1 MIPILDFEKRSL
13 RGKVMKAEEFD
24 LAFAMKLRE
33 LIERHRISFDPDQ
46 LIVDDETADAV
57 FNAGVDLLAEIGLYQ
72 LDTQRVVEYT
82 REEVLALAAERMAR
96 PARVTL
102 GRGDDEMTIAH
113 RTCDDPR
120 PPSVYVGAA
129 GEISEEEFVPM
140 MTYYTR
146 EKRIEGMGIAGGI
159 TKVGDVVPKAG
170 APTEVYCGLWEQ
182 ARLREVLEAVG
193 RPGMSLGLL
202 CTVTTAS
209 ATMACIDG
217 EFRGPHNTHIG
228 VHIIPEQKINWERLV
243 LAQFCEE
250 RGIVPWQSS
259 MSMIGVLCRDGAEA
273 AVGLVAN
280 VLGQLSYAHGPMCSV
295 FPNHRNGSWA
305 TPACIWAIS
314 AAARASERNIGLA
327 IGSGVVGSIE
337 WVRTPIAVLQ
347 SAAQCL
353 THTKSGLAYAWLA
366 GPGIQEIRQSAELME
381 YACRLSRGDAM
392 ELVRKILIRIDEL
405 APTIERNTRT
415 PSFRDFCDLET
426 LEPLEKHRAVSER
439 GREELI
445 RLGLP
450 LS

>member
-1 MIPILDFEKRSL
+1 MIPLLEFEKRSL
-13 RGKVMKAEEFD
+13 RGKVMKGQDFD
-24 LAFAMKLRE
+24 LAFAMKVRE
-33 LIERHRISFDPDQ
+33 LVERHRISFDPDR

-72 LDTQRVVEYT
+72 LDTQRVIEYT

-102 GRGDDEMTIAH
+102 GRGDDEMTIAY

-120 PPSVYVGAA
+120 PPALYVGAA
-129 GEISEEEFVPM
+129 GTISEEEFVPM
-140 MTYYTR
+140 MTCFAR
-146 EKRIEGMGIAGGI
+146 ERRIEGMGIAGGI
-159 TKVGDVVPKAG
+159 TKVGEIVPMSG
-170 APTEVYCGLWEQ
+170 APSEVYCGLWEQ
-182 ARLREVLEAVG
+182 ARLREVLDAVG

-202 CTVTTAS
+202 CTVSTAG
-209 ATMACIDG
+209 ATMMCVDG

-228 VHIIPEQKINWERLV
+228 VHIIPEQKINWERLL

-250 RGIVPWQSS
+250 RGIVPWQSA

-280 VLGQLSYAHGPMCSV
+280 ILGQLSYGHGPICSA
-295 FPNHRNGSWA
+295 FPNHRDGTWA

-337 WVRTPIAVLQ
+337 WAITPIASLQ
-347 SAAQCL
+347 QAAQCL

-366 GPGIQEIRQSAELME
+366 GPGVHEVCHAADLME
-381 YACRLSRGDAM
+381 LACRLSRDDAM
-392 ELVRKILIRIDEL
+392 ELARKILGRVDEL
-405 APTIERNTRT
+405 KPNFERRTRT
-415 PSFRDFCDLET
+415 PTFRDFYDLET
-426 LEPLEKHRAVSER
+426 LEPLEKPRAASEQA
-439 GREELI
+439 REELA
-445 RLGLP
+445 RLGVPLP
-450 LS
+450 

>member
-1 MIPILDFEKRSL
+1 MIPLLDFEKRSL
-13 RGKVMKAEEFD
+13 RGKVMKAQEFD
-24 LAFAMKLRE
+24 LTFAMKVRE
-33 LIERHRISFDPDQ
+33 LVERHRISFDPDR

-57 FNAGVDLLAEIGLYQ
+57 FNAGVDLLAEVGLYQ
-72 LDTQRVVEYT
+72 LDTQRVIEYT

-102 GRGDDEMTIAH
+102 GRGDDEMTIAY
-113 RTCDDPR
+113 RTGDDPR

-129 GEISEEEFVPM
+129 GQISEDEFVPM
-140 MTYYTR
+140 MTCFAR
-146 EKRIEGMGIAGGI
+146 ERRNEGMGIAGGI
-159 TKVGDVVPKAG
+159 TRVGDIVPKVG

-202 CTVTTAS
+202 CTVSTAS

-228 VHIIPEQKINWERLV
+228 VHIIPEQKINWERLL

-250 RGIVPWQSS
+250 RGIVPWQSA

-273 AVGLVAN
+273 AVGVVAN
-280 VLGQLSYAHGPMCSV
+280 VLGQLSYAHGPICSV
-295 FPNHRNGSWA
+295 FPNHRDGTWA
-305 TPACIWAIS
+305 TPACIWAVS

-337 WVRTPIAVLQ
+337 WVGTPIAILQ
-347 SAAQCL
+347 QAVQCL
-353 THTKSGLAYAWLA
+353 IHTKSGLAYAWLS
-366 GPGIQEIRQSAELME
+366 GIGDDEIRQSADLME
-381 YACRLSRGDAM
+381 LACRLSRDDSM
-392 ELVRKILIRIDEL
+392 ELARKILGRIDEL
-405 APTIERNTRT
+405 APNVERSTRT
-415 PSFRDFCDLET
+415 PTFRDFYDLEK
-426 LEPLEKHRAVSER
+426 LELLEEQLAVFEQ
-439 GREELI
+439 GREELA
-445 RLGLP
+445 RLGVS

>member
-1 MIPILDFEKRSL
+1 
-13 RGKVMKAEEFD
+13 MKGQEFD
-24 LAFAMKLRE
+24 LAFAMKVRE
-33 LIERHRISFDPDQ
+33 LVERHRISFDPDR

-72 LDTQRVVEYT
+72 LDTQRVIEYT

-96 PARVTL
+96 PSRVTL
-102 GRGDDEMTIAH
+102 GRGDDEMTIAY
-113 RTCDDPR
+113 RTGDDPR
-120 PPSVYVGAA
+120 PPALYVGAA
-129 GEISEEEFVPM
+129 GTISEEEFVPM
-140 MTYYTR
+140 MTCFAR
-146 EKRIEGMGIAGGI
+146 ERRIEGMGIAGGI
-159 TKVGDVVPKAG
+159 TKVGEIVPMAG
-170 APTEVYCGLWEQ
+170 APSEVYCGLWEQ

-202 CTVTTAS
+202 CTVSTAS
-209 ATMACIDG
+209 ATMTCVDG

-228 VHIIPEQKINWERLV
+228 VHIIPEQKINWERLL

-250 RGIVPWQSS
+250 RGIVPWQSA

-280 VLGQLSYAHGPMCSV
+280 ILGQLSYGHGPICSV
-295 FPNHRNGSWA
+295 FPNHRDGTWA

-337 WVRTPIAVLQ
+337 WAITPIASLQ
-347 SAAQCL
+347 QAAQCL

-366 GPGIQEIRQSAELME
+366 GPGVHEVCHAADLME
-381 YACRLSRGDAM
+381 LACRLSRDDAM
-392 ELVRKILIRIDEL
+392 ELARKILGRVDEL
-405 APTIERNTRT
+405 KPNFERRTRT
-415 PSFRDFCDLET
+415 PTFRDFYDLET
-426 LEPLEKHRAVSER
+426 LEPLEKPRAASEQA
-439 GREELI
+439 REELA
-445 RLGLP
+445 RLGVP